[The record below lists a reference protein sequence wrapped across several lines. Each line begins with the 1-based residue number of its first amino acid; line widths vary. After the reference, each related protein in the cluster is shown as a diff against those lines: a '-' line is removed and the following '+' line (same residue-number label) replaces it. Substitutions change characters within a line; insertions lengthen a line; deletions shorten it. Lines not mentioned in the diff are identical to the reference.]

1 MAARAPAACVG
12 LALALAIAA
21 TVRAHDSAETARAP
35 EPGEEVLAAL
45 PADRVEELY
54 AKHVVVTP
62 APEAGSG
69 VARGFVIFEAPI
81 ARAFQLLAQ
90 TPRQREYRPELTG
103 LETIEVT
110 PDGNVEEYRIR
121 ILFLDIRYYLRH
133 RLDRER
139 RRLRWELAPGFE
151 NDLAR
156 VEGSWELH
164 PLRPDQT
171 LGVLATRVEVGPAL
185 PAFLQDYA
193 TRKNLPATLERCRR
207 WVDGDGRIDD

>member
-1 MAARAPAACVG
+1 MIFAAPMSR
-12 LALALAIAA
+12 
-21 TVRAHDSAETARAP
+21 T
-35 EPGEEVLAAL
+35 
-45 PADRVEELY
+45 
-54 AKHVVVTP
+54 
-62 APEAGSG
+62 
-69 VARGFVIFEAPI
+69 
-81 ARAFQLLAQ
+81 FQLLAQ

-110 PDGNVEEYRIR
+110 ADGNVEEHRMR
-121 ILFLDIRYYLRH
+121 ILFLDIRYRLRH

-139 RRLRWELAPGFE
+139 RRLWWELAPGFE
-151 NDLAR
+151 HDLAR

-164 PLRPDQT
+164 PLRPDRT
-171 LGVLATRVEVGPAL
+171 LGVLNTQVEVGPAM